1 MVPVTRMEPKEVTK
15 IEMVPVTT
23 FKTEERS
30 RLETVPV
37 RSMEP
42 RDYVH
47 DY

>member
-1 MVPVTRMEPKEVTK
+1 MEPKEVTK